1 MEPVV
6 TQVENAEHNDRAIEG
21 RGTPEAAWQSSEQL
35 STLPEVDPG
44 TLVPPGARAVIV
56 SPHPDDEILGTGGLL
71 ARLSDL
77 GRKVLIIAVTDGTAS
92 HPDSPEWPAARLAAT
107 RPQETRDALQ
117 RLRMRHVALVRLH
130 LPDGG
135 GNTFESDLSKALE
148 AHLKPGDVVFGT
160 WRYDG
165 HPDHESVGR
174 AVTAVAG
181 ALDLPFVE
189 VPVWTWHWAAP
200 DDSRVPWSRARRISL
215 DDATLARKVHAVQA
229 FRSQIEADGSTGRD
243 AILPAHVL
251 ERLTRPYEVVLI

>member
-6 TQVENAEHNDRAIEG
+6 THAANDRAIKG
-21 RGTPEAAWQSSEQL
+21 HGTPEAAWQSSERL
-35 STLPEVDPG
+35 STLPEIDPA

-77 GRKVLIIAVTDGTAS
+77 GRNVLIIAVTDGTAS
-92 HPDSPEWPAARLAAT
+92 HPGSTVWPATRLAAT

-117 RLRMRHVALVRLH
+117 GLRMRHVALVRLN

-135 GNTFESDLSKALE
+135 CEAFESELAESLKAQLE
-148 AHLKPGDVVFGT
+148 PGDVVFGT

-189 VPVWTWHWAAP
+189 VPVWTWHWATP
-200 DDSRVPWSRARRISL
+200 DDSRVPWSRARRIVM
-215 DDATLARKVHAVQA
+215 DEATLARKVHAVQA
-229 FRSQIEADGSTGRD
+229 FRSQLEADGSTGRA
-243 AILPAHVL
+243 AILPEHVL
-251 ERLTRPYEVVLI
+251 ERLTRPYEVILI

>member
-6 TQVENAEHNDRAIEG
+6 THSANARAIKG
-21 RGTPEAAWQSSEQL
+21 NGTPEATWQNSGRLWS
-35 STLPEVDPG
+35 LPEVDSAI
-44 TLVPPGARAVIV
+44 LVPPGSRAVIV

-71 ARLSDL
+71 AQLSDL

-92 HPDSPEWPAARLAAT
+92 HPDSPEWPTARLAET

-117 RLRMRHVALVRLH
+117 RLHMRHVALVRLH

-135 GNTFESDLSKALE
+135 GETFESELEEALKALLE
-148 AHLKPGDVVFGT
+148 PGDIVFGT
-160 WRYDG
+160 WRFDG

-174 AVTAVAG
+174 AVTTVAG

-189 VPVWTWHWAAP
+189 VPVWTWHWATP
-200 DDSRVPWSRARRISL
+200 EDSRVPWSRARRIVL
-215 DDATLARKVHAVQA
+215 DAPTLARKVHAVQA
-229 FRSQIEADGSTGRD
+229 FRSQIEADDSTGR
-243 AILPAHVL
+243 APILPDHVI

>member
-1 MEPVV
+1 MEPGVIH
-6 TQVENAEHNDRAIEG
+6 AHAPNDRAIKEL
-21 RGTPEAAWQSSEQL
+21 GTREAAWQHSGRL
-35 STLPEVDPG
+35 STLPEVDPAS
-44 TLVPPGARAVIV
+44 LVPPGARAVIV

-71 ARLSDL
+71 AQLSDL

-92 HPDSPEWPAARLAAT
+92 HPDSPQWPAARLAAI

-135 GNTFESDLSKALE
+135 GETFESELAEALK
-148 AHLKPGDVVFGT
+148 AHLQPGDSVFGT
-160 WRYDG
+160 WRFDG

-174 AVTAVAG
+174 AMTAVAG

-189 VPVWTWHWAAP
+189 IPVWTWHWATP
-200 DDSRVPWSRARRISL
+200 EDSRVPWSRARRIVL
-215 DDATLARKVHAVQA
+215 DAATLARKLYAVQA
-229 FRSQIEADGSTGRD
+229 FRSQIEADSSTGRE
-243 AILPAHVL
+243 AILPEHVL

>member
-6 TQVENAEHNDRAIEG
+6 THAANDRAIKG
-21 RGTPEAAWQSSEQL
+21 GGTPEALWQSSERL
-35 STLPEVDPG
+35 STLPEVDPA

-71 ARLSDL
+71 AKLSDL

-92 HPDSPEWPAARLAAT
+92 HPDSPAWPTARLAAA

-117 RLRMRHVALVRLH
+117 RLRMRQVALVRLN

-135 GNTFESDLSKALE
+135 GKAFEAELAETLE
-148 AHLKPGDVVFGT
+148 AQLEPGDVAFGT

-174 AVTAVAG
+174 AVTAVAS

-189 VPVWTWHWAAP
+189 VPVWTWHWATP
-200 DDSRVPWSRARRISL
+200 DDSRVPWSRARRIVM
-215 DDATLARKVHAVQA
+215 DAATLARKVRAVQA
-229 FRSQIEADGSTGRD
+229 FRSQLEPDSSTGRA
-243 AILPAHVL
+243 AILPEHVL

>member
-6 TQVENAEHNDRAIEG
+6 IHSAIDRAIKG
-21 RGTPEAAWQSSEQL
+21 NGTPETAWQNSRRLSS
-35 STLPEVDPG
+35 LPEVDPAI
-44 TLVPPGARAVIV
+44 LVPPGARAVIV

-71 ARLSDL
+71 AQLSDL

-92 HPDSPEWPAARLAAT
+92 HPGSPEWPIARLAAT

-117 RLRMRHVALVRLH
+117 RLRVKHVALVRLH

-135 GNTFESDLSKALE
+135 GETFEAELAQALK
-148 AHLKPGDVVFGT
+148 AHLEPGDIVFAT
-160 WRYDG
+160 WRFDG

-189 VPVWTWHWAAP
+189 IPVWTWHWATP
-200 DDSRVPWSRARRISL
+200 EDSRVPWSRARRIVL
-215 DDATLARKVHAVQA
+215 DPATLARKIHALQA
-229 FRSQIEADGSTGRD
+229 FRSQIEADGSTGR
-243 AILPAHVL
+243 APILPEHVL

>member
-6 TQVENAEHNDRAIEG
+6 THSANDRAIKG
-21 RGTPEAAWQSSEQL
+21 NGTPEATWQNSGRLSS
-35 STLPEVDPG
+35 LPEVDSAI
-44 TLVPPGARAVIV
+44 LVPPGARAVIV

-71 ARLSDL
+71 AQLSDL

-92 HPDSPEWPAARLAAT
+92 HPASPEWPAARLAAT

-117 RLRMRHVALVRLH
+117 RLRMKHVALERLH

-135 GNTFESDLSKALE
+135 GETFESELVEALKARLE
-148 AHLKPGDVVFGT
+148 PGDIVFGT
-160 WRYDG
+160 WRFDG

-174 AVTAVAG
+174 AVTTVAG

-189 VPVWTWHWAAP
+189 VPVWTWHWATP
-200 DDSRVPWSRARRISL
+200 EDSRVPWSRARRIVL
-215 DDATLARKVHAVQA
+215 DTATLARKVHAVQA
-229 FRSQIEADGSTGRD
+229 FRSQIEADDSTGR
-243 AILPAHVL
+243 APILPAHVL

>member
-6 TQVENAEHNDRAIEG
+6 THSASSRAIEG
-21 RGTPEAAWQSSEQL
+21 NGTPEATWQNSGML
-35 STLPEVDPG
+35 SNLPEVDPAV
-44 TLVPPGARAVIV
+44 LVPLGARAVIV

-71 ARLSDL
+71 AKLSDL

-92 HPDSPEWPAARLAAT
+92 HPDSSEWPTAKLAAT

-117 RLRMRHVALVRLH
+117 RLHMKHVALVRLH

-135 GNTFESDLSKALE
+135 GETFEPELADALKALLE
-148 AHLKPGDVVFGT
+148 PGDMVFGT
-160 WRYDG
+160 WRFDG

-174 AVTAVAG
+174 AVAMVAG

-189 VPVWTWHWAAP
+189 VPVWTWHWATP
-200 DDSRVPWSRARRISL
+200 EDSRVPWSRARRIVL
-215 DDATLARKVHAVQA
+215 DPATLGRKLHAVQA
-229 FRSQIEADGSTGRD
+229 FRSQIEADGSTGR
-243 AILPAHVL
+243 APILPAHVL

>member
-6 TQVENAEHNDRAIEG
+6 THSANDRAIKG
-21 RGTPEAAWQSSEQL
+21 NGTPEATWQKSGRLSS
-35 STLPEVDPG
+35 LPEVDSAI
-44 TLVPPGARAVIV
+44 LVPPGARAVIV

-71 ARLSDL
+71 AQLSDL

-92 HPDSPEWPAARLAAT
+92 HPDSPEWPTVRLAAT
-107 RPQETRDALQ
+107 RSQETRDALQ
-117 RLRMRHVALVRLH
+117 RLRMKHVALERLH

-135 GNTFESDLSKALE
+135 GETFESELAEALKARLE
-148 AHLKPGDVVFGT
+148 PDDIVFGT
-160 WRYDG
+160 WRFDG

-189 VPVWTWHWAAP
+189 VPVWTWHWAIP
-200 DDSRVPWSRARRISL
+200 DDTRVPWSRARRIVL
-215 DDATLARKVHAVQA
+215 DAATLARKVNAIQA
-229 FRSQIEADGSTGRD
+229 FRSQIEADNSTGR
-243 AILPAHVL
+243 APILPDHVL